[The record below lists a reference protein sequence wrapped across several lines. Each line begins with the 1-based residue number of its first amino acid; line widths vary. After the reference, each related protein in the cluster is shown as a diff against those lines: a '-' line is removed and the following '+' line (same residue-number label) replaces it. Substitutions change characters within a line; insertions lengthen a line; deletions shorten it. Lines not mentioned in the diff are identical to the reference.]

1 MIYSV
6 VDPVVSFC
14 DYSPLANTVFATAN
28 NRKSLL
34 QGSLPGILKLMNVV
48 VSGLM
53 TSYQKTGNG
62 KVIILLHGWGDS
74 SVTFSGLIDQLQN
87 KYTIYALDLPG
98 FGGTEPP
105 YRAWG
110 ISDYTKFIAEWLKKI
125 DVKDVEAFV
134 GHSYGGAC
142 AISGV
147 GGGILKPKKLV
158 LLSSSGIRDVYKVRR
173 LALKS
178 AAKLVRVPLGVLPGR
193 LRTRLKRKAYM
204 AIGSDAML
212 LPHMELTFKRLI
224 NEDLQSVAK
233 KISVPTLLIYGTKD
247 QDTPIKYGRLFH
259 EAINNS
265 RLEIIESGHFLHQE
279 QPGQVAK
286 LVKDFLQ

>member
-1 MIYSV
+1 
-6 VDPVVSFC
+6 
-14 DYSPLANTVFATAN
+14 
-28 NRKSLL
+28 
-34 QGSLPGILKLMNVV
+34 MNVV
-48 VSGLM
+48 VNGLM
-53 TSYQKTGNG
+53 ASYQKVGKG
-62 KVIILLHGWGDS
+62 KVIILLHGWGDN
-74 SVTFSGLIDQLQN
+74 SVTFISLTSQLQD

-110 ISDYTKFIAEWLKKI
+110 MSDYAKFVAEWLKKI
-125 DVKDVEAFV
+125 DVKDVEALV

-147 GGGILKPKKLV
+147 GGGILKPRKLV

-178 AAKLVRVPLGVLPGR
+178 AAKLVKVPLEMLPSG
-193 LRTRLKRKAYM
+193 LRARLKKKAYI

-212 LPHMELTFKRLI
+212 LPHMELTFKRSI

-233 KISVPTLLIYGTKD
+233 NISVPTLLIYGTKD
-247 QDTPIKYGRLFH
+247 RDTPIKYGRLFH
-259 EAINNS
+259 EAIHGS
-265 RLEIIESGHFLHQE
+265 RLEVINAGHFLHQE
-279 QPGQVAK
+279 QTKEVSS
-286 LVKDFLQ
+286 LILEFLES

>member
-1 MIYSV
+1 M
-6 VDPVVSFC
+6 
-14 DYSPLANTVFATAN
+14 
-28 NRKSLL
+28 
-34 QGSLPGILKLMNVV
+34 LMNVV
-48 VSGLM
+48 VNGLM
-53 TSYQKTGNG
+53 TSYQKIGNG

-74 SVTFSGLIDQLQN
+74 SVTFSSLTGQLQN
-87 KYTIYALDLPG
+87 KYTIYTLDLPG

-110 ISDYTKFIAEWLKKI
+110 ISDYAKFIAEWLKKI
-125 DVKDVEAFV
+125 DVKDVEALV

-147 GGGILKPKKLV
+147 GDEILKPNKLI

-178 AAKLVRVPLGVLPGR
+178 AAKLVKVPLEMLPDG
-193 LRTRLKRKAYM
+193 LRARLKKKAYT

-212 LPHMELTFKRLI
+212 LPHMQQTFRRLI

-279 QPGQVAK
+279 QPEKVAK
-286 LVKDFLQ
+286 LVKDFLG